1 MFNDS
6 PLLGFLAGVL
16 LISVTG
22 VVAKVIG
29 CFIGGGVSVTDIF
42 LTCLVFAVPIPIV
55 FVFGVNIAMSDEENI
70 DNSGASMAML
80 GLLVATLLS
89 ILIVDASDGKE
100 LMMGGVQDNFD
111 VGIYLTATL
120 LTSAAYF
127 FVVKKYLSLIHI

>member
-1 MFNDS
+1 
-6 PLLGFLAGVL
+6 
-16 LISVTG
+16 
-22 VVAKVIG
+22 
-29 CFIGGGVSVTDIF
+29 
-42 LTCLVFAVPIPIV
+42 VFAVPIPIV

-127 FVVKKYLSLIHI
+127 FVVKKYQIKMALLRYRQG